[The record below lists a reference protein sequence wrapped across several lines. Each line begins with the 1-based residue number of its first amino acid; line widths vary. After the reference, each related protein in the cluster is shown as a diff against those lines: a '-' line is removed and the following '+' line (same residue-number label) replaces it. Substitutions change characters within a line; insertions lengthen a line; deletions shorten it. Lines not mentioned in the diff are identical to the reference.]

1 MRWIEGK
8 RIAQLVKK
16 RERLIRFAE
25 HTKRGYCLD
34 VAVIPVYTHL
44 YLSKSLSLSLV
55 PRIVYYASQLNDVIR
70 KDAVGPEVAVGAKSG
85 AADDP
90 ITNTSDKPYLG
101 EPDDPPIQM
110 WYYREAPPQNTM
122 RLENLMI
129 TLTSALLWGW
139 FVYHLY
145 YNYGELIG
153 EYYIPAPEEFSD
165 EELGIPPDNAPDPEY
180 WGDHP
185 LSRVSN
191 CNSKVLSK
199 KRDRVTMRD
208 RIDAWAVHRIEW

>member
-1 MRWIEGK
+1 MM
-8 RIAQLVKK
+8 L
-16 RERLIRFAE
+16 LIRAARCSRVLRPITRLAPLFHE
-25 HTKRGYCLD
+25 PSILPTNGTFRTKW
-34 VAVIPVYTHL
+34 
-44 YLSKSLSLSLV
+44 LSG
-55 PRIVYYASQLNDVIR
+55 
-70 KDAVGPEVAVGAKSG
+70 KDAAGPEVAVGAKSG

-90 ITNTSDKPYLG
+90 ITNTTDKPYLG

-110 WYYREAPPQNTM
+110 FYYREAPPQNTM

-153 EYYIPAPEEFSD
+153 EYYIPALEEFSD
-165 EELGIPPDNAPDPEY
+165 EELGIPPDEAPDPEY

-185 LSRVSN
+185 LSRG
-191 CNSKVLSK
+191 
-199 KRDRVTMRD
+199 M
-208 RIDAWAVHRIEW
+208 